1 MIVDTV
7 DELSTKKWIE
17 TFPPKYLKIIAKE
30 LEMFVYNR
38 RTEYENGFFAG
49 RDSAGCKTEYSDI
62 EAINQLR
69 TTFSVEQYFTYRE
82 IILNEK
88 IRGPIENCD
97 NNFLKDFDKAFRI
110 AYDNSNTNQIRLYD
124 TVTRGMNGSMYWDSR
139 CRAYV
144 IFLFRITLANNRK
157 LKGVK
162 NESRLSS

>member
-1 MIVDTV
+1 MIVDTL
-7 DELSTKKWIE
+7 DELSTEEWLE

-30 LEMFVYNR
+30 LEMFVYLKLSEFR
-38 RTEYENGFFAG
+38 NGFYAG
-49 RDSAGCKTEYSDI
+49 RDAAGCKTEVIDI
-62 EAINQLR
+62 EAISELR

-97 NNFLKDFDKAFRI
+97 NNFLKNFDKAFRI
-110 AYDNSNTNQIRLYD
+110 AYDNSNTNQIRLFD
-124 TVTRGMNGSMYWDSR
+124 TVTRGMHGSMLWSGK
-139 CRAYV
+139 CREYV
-144 IFLFRITLANNRK
+144 TFLFRITLANNRK

>member
-1 MIVDTV
+1 MIVETI
-7 DELSTKKWIE
+7 DELSTEEWIE

-30 LEMFVYNR
+30 LEMFVYAR
-38 RTEYENGFFAG
+38 RREYENGFFAG
-49 RDSAGCKTEYSDI
+49 RDSAGCKTEYSDV
-62 EAINQLR
+62 EAISKLV
-69 TTFSVEQYFTYRE
+69 TTFSIEQYFTYRE

-88 IRGPIENCD
+88 IRGQIENCD
-97 NNFLKDFDKAFRI
+97 NDFLKNFDKVFRI
-110 AYDNSNTNQIRLYD
+110 AYDNSNTNHIRLFD
-124 TVTRGMNGSMYWDSR
+124 QVSRTMNGSMYWDSR

>member
-1 MIVDTV
+1 MIVETI
-7 DELSTKKWIE
+7 DELSTEEWIK

-88 IRGPIENCD
+88 IRGQIENCD

-124 TVTRGMNGSMYWDSR
+124 TVTRGMNGSMYWGSR

-162 NESRLSS
+162 NESRRSS

>member
-1 MIVDTV
+1 MIVETI
-7 DELSTKKWIE
+7 DELSTEEWIE

-30 LEMFVYNR
+30 LEMFVYPELSEFR
-38 RTEYENGFFAG
+38 NGFYAG
-49 RDSAGCKTEYSDI
+49 RDAAGCKTEVIDI
-62 EAINQLR
+62 EAIRELR
-69 TTFSVEQYFTYRE
+69 TTFSIEQYFTYRE

-88 IRGPIENCD
+88 IRGQIENCD
-97 NNFLKDFDKAFRI
+97 NDFLKNFDKAFRI
-110 AYDNSNTNQIRLYD
+110 AYDNSNTNHIRLFD
-124 TVTRGMNGSMYWDSR
+124 QVSRTMNGSMYWDSR